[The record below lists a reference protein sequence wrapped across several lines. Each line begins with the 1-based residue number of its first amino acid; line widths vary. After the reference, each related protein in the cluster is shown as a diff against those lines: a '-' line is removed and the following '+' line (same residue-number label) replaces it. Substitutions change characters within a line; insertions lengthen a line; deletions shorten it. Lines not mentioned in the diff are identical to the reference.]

1 MIYDI
6 RHVTAYSYASEVSYA
21 HCALRLTPREEPGQ
35 RVEWSELQLAPRAAR
50 LEPQT
55 CFFGNRVVMATITAP
70 HRALRIEARARVAVS
85 RPPPPAPAAT
95 PAWDA
100 LREAAFASASL
111 AAESP
116 AHVLHPSRL
125 APLHGPATD
134 YARASFPP
142 GRPALEAAL
151 ELTRRIRADFI
162 YDPEATQVTTPLG
175 EAFAARRGVCQ
186 DFAHVM
192 IAALRGLGLPAGYVS
207 GYLRTIPPPGK
218 PRLEGAD
225 ASHAWASLWCGPEVG
240 YVGLDP
246 TNGVIVGDDHVTLAV
261 GRDYA
266 DVAPVGG
273 VLLGFGDQRI
283 DVAVDVIP
291 VG

>member
-6 RHVTAYSYASEVSYA
+6 RHVTTYTYAGAVSYA
-21 HCALRLTPREEPGQ
+21 HCALRLTPRDEPGQ
-35 RVEWSELQLAPRAAR
+35 RVESSELRIEPKAAR

-55 CFFGNRVVMATITAP
+55 CFFGNRVVMATITSA
-70 HRALRIEARARVAVS
+70 HRVLRIEARARVAVD
-85 RPPPPAPAAT
+85 RPAPPAPAAT
-95 PAWDA
+95 PAWDE
-100 LREAAFASASL
+100 LREAAFASDSL
-111 AAESP
+111 AADSP
-116 AHVLHPSRL
+116 AHLLHPSKL

-151 ELTRRIRADFI
+151 DLTRRIHADFI
-162 YDPEATQVTTPLG
+162 YDPKATQVTTPLG

-225 ASHAWASLWCGPEVG
+225 ASHAWVSLWCGPEVG
-240 YVGLDP
+240 AIGLDP
-246 TNGVIVGDDHVTLAV
+246 TNGVIVGNDHVTLAV
-261 GRDYA
+261 GRDYS
-266 DVAPVGG
+266 DVAPIGG